1 MLSID
6 LDNKKKLNAEWRF
19 LVRRAMILC
28 DEIDRAALPD
38 SAPGVAPTREI
49 DFQLEAFRERRDRTF
64 SLIEHIRE
72 EAAQL
77 STQALA
83 TAREHIREEG
93 SERLPGQLEG
103 LRRLVSGLE
112 CSRSFFVSPPSATA
126 AR

>member
-1 MLSID
+1 MGMLSID

-72 EAAQL
+72 E
-77 STQALA
+77 
-83 TAREHIREEG
+83 G